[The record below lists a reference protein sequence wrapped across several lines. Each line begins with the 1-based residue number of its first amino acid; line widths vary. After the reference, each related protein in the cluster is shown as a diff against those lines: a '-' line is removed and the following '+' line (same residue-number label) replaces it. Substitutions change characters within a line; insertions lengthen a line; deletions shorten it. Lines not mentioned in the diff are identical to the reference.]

1 MTDKN
6 KEQAIYQVTL
16 LGSLVNMLL
25 TLLKLAAGILGN
37 SAAMIADAIHSL
49 SDFIT
54 DIIVVLFVRISYK
67 PQDKDHDYGHGKYET
82 LATLLI
88 GVALAI
94 VGIGLFWNSA
104 TLIHAF
110 FEGKKIESPG
120 MIALWM
126 ALISMLTKE
135 ILYRYTLYKGK
146 QLISKVVVANAW
158 HHRSDV
164 LSSLGTTLGIGGA
177 ILLGEQWSILD
188 PIAAL
193 VVSLYIIKIAYELSK
208 PCTQELLEKSLS
220 DDIENE
226 IIAIILSC
234 DGVSEPHQLRT
245 RRIGNNYAIEVHVRM
260 NGTSSLTEAHQKSI
274 QVEDKIKE
282 RFGKKTHIGIHIE
295 PTKESES

>member
-135 ILYRYTLYKGK
+135 VLYRYTLFKGK
-146 QLISKVVVANAW
+146 QLISKVVIANAW

-177 ILLGEQWSILD
+177 ILLGEKWCILD

-274 QVEDKIKE
+274 QVENKIKE
-282 RFGKKTHIGIHIE
+282 RFGEKTHIGIHIE
-295 PTKESES
+295 PTK